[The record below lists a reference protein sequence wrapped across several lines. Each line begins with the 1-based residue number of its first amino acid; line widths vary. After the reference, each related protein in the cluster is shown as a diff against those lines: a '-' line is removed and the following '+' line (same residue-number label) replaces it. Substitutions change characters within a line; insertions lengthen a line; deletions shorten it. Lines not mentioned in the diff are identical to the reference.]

1 MKYIIAL
8 LLFLAYTSQLV
19 IGQDSLRNKPIRK
32 ERAHDKTYFMYH
44 HGKEYFLEKSK
55 DYKTAAYVLA
65 VGGPVLAI
73 SGYLVYQNNKG
84 YNSFND
90 FWDGLQG
97 TSIGVVM
104 LVAGSVV
111 TVASIPLFIK
121 AEHYKRK
128 SLSISAFL
136 KTEKSPWLTQ
146 SNMGYKYFPSLSLK
160 ISM

>member
-19 IGQDSLRNKPIRK
+19 IAQDSLRNKPIKK
-32 ERAHDKTYFMYH
+32 ERGRDKTYFMYH

-65 VGGPVLAI
+65 VGGPVIAI
-73 SGYLVYQNNKG
+73 TGYLVYQNNKG

-90 FWDGLQG
+90 FGDGLQG
-97 TSIGVVM
+97 TGIGVVM
-104 LVAGSVV
+104 LVAGSVMTAV
-111 TVASIPLFIK
+111 SIPLFIR

-128 SLSISAFL
+128 SLNISAFL

-146 SNMGYKYFPSLSLK
+146 SNMGYKSFPSLSLK